1 MTANLSA
8 VTAAAQTY
16 GDERA
21 ADQKAVDDARLN
33 SLQGDYDALKRD
45 YVSLTAEYNAYRQ
58 SHPDTPVTPP
68 TPEPPTATTLMG
80 SAVNGPLFT
89 TLGYTKVPATR
100 VFLRQLPAGSTWTN
114 IIGDGGA
121 TGDLKDGIA
130 RATDLIWLSC
140 KETDPKLVD
149 AFLAKKPAGLPEVWW
164 THHHE
169 PENDAPGYTAAQYV
183 AEQKIMSPIAR
194 KYGFKF
200 ATILMRYT
208 FSAGSGRDWHD
219 YWPGAAFVDIFGC
232 DSYNTGNKKQ
242 TYSDPKSQVD
252 PIRSAADSVGKP
264 WAIGETGAS
273 IFNNQ
278 PAPRTKW
285 AADLKA
291 EGIRQGARAFLWW
304 DQDSYVF
311 DKPTA
316 EAWLGKP

>member
-68 TPEPPTATTLMG
+68 DPKPPTATTLMG

-169 PENDAPGYTAAQYV
+169 PENDAGYTPAQFV
-183 AEQKIMSPIAR
+183 AEQKKMSPIAR
-194 KYGFKF
+194 KYGCRF
-200 ATILMRYT
+200 ATVLMRYT
-208 FSAGSGRDWHD
+208 FSKASGRDWQAYFPAD
-219 YWPGAAFVDIFGC
+219 LASFVDIFGC

-242 TYSDPKSQVD
+242 TYSVPSDQIK
-252 PIRSAADSVGKP
+252 PIKDAADARGLP

-273 IFNNQ
+273 IFGA
-278 PAPRTKW
+278 PAVRAKW
-285 AADLKA
+285 AADLAAEAKA
-291 EGIRQGARAFLWW
+291 QKGLAVAWW
-304 DQDSYVF
+304 DQDSYAF
-311 DKPTA
+311 DQATA
-316 EAWLGKP
+316 TVWLGKP